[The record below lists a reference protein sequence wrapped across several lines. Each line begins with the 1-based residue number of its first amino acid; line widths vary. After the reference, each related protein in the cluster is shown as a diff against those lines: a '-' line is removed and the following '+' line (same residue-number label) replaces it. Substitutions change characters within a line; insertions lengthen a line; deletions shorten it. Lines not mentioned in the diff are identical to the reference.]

1 MTTRSLKRHSADV
14 VRVAG
19 ERSEQQADPPA
30 ISMEQMTSAIN
41 EVSRYVKSRMSRSGH
56 GCEVE
61 DALQDIHIAVWR
73 GVAEGHYR
81 QIPGIRF
88 GAWVQGI
95 AAHICSA
102 YLSKAHSKDA
112 LPLFIDPA
120 DCKQREVGGQLELLP
135 EGVAERE
142 WALCVL
148 RTTRRHVGDVAWNAA
163 MSILLA
169 DDRVSAGSTANR
181 RSYRHLVFVRQMA
194 ITVRQALAAV
204 DAEGRD
210 IGEPTTFVARC
221 LPTPLLQHIAQDV
234 IRLDLHKAERAE
246 AIAVIASDFGVSR
259 RYVEVQIG
267 RARQLYAAATEITA
281 PILQPVPKA
290 DLTQPVKRVRH
301 VV

>member
-1 MTTRSLKRHSADV
+1 MTTRSLKGHSADV
-14 VRVAG
+14 VRGVDSRRPQ
-19 ERSEQQADPPA
+19 ETHPPA
-30 ISMEQMTSAIN
+30 ISMEQMTSSIN
-41 EVSRYVKSRMSRSGH
+41 EVSQYVRLRLSRSGH
-56 GCEVE
+56 GCDLE
-61 DALQDIHIAVWR
+61 DALQDIRIAVWR

-102 YLSKAHSKDA
+102 YLSKARSKDT
-112 LPLFIDPA
+112 LPLLFDPA
-120 DCKQREVGGQLELLP
+120 NGGQHELFGP

-142 WALCVL
+142 WALCIL
-148 RTTRRHVGDVAWNAA
+148 QTTRRHVGDVAWSAA

-169 DDRVSAGSTANR
+169 DDRVRAGSTASR
-181 RSYRHLVFVRQMA
+181 WSYRQLVFVRQMA

-210 IGEPTTFVARC
+210 IGDPTTFAARC
-221 LPTPLLQHIAQDV
+221 LPTPLLQQIAQDV
-234 IRLDLHKAERAE
+234 VRLDLHKEERAE
-246 AIAVIASDFGVSR
+246 AIAGIASDFGVSR

-281 PILQPVPKA
+281 PVVQSMPKA
-290 DLTQPVKRVRH
+290 GLTQPVGGVRH